1 MTTDI
6 TKMEESFKDLQE
18 YSDKQFHII
27 NALQKE
33 IDRLQGENKSLKMML
48 EGNLPSL
55 EFSPNG
61 IGISN
66 EQMICETQISLLKD
80 RAMQKELNA
89 DEVRRFSQ
97 LFEVLEKIKKS
108 ETNIDDVIVKKT
120 STEDLLKLVVD
131 NEPGK

>member
-1 MTTDI
+1 MSDTI
-6 TKMEESFKDLQE
+6 NEMESAFKDLTV
-18 YSDKQFHII
+18 YSDAQFHTI
-27 NALQKE
+27 NKLKQE
-33 IDRLQGENKSLKMML
+33 VERLQSENKSLKQMI

-55 EFSPNG
+55 EFTANG

-97 LFEVLEKIKKS
+97 LFEVLEKIKGS
-108 ETNIDDVIVKKT
+108 ATNVDDVIVKRT
-120 STEDLLKLVVD
+120 STEDLLKLVVN
-131 NEPGK
+131 NESGQ